1 MLCCTNSRPIAAGA
15 FLVVVCLGLPVRSN
29 AMLGCVNSKTG
40 ATRTLLHGGSCLK
53 TETPLPLPYQLVDA
67 TGKFVGSPNL
77 FADYGSQTE
86 VNVSIK
92 GNVYE
97 LLVDA
102 AVGFDYSDSDVGINI
117 EMLYTTPD
125 CSGTPYL
132 APVLPV
138 GDGSPVA
145 NPLIRSTFGSFG
157 PFVFNGVLYYPTS
170 LSPLLIQSVGYF
182 TDPTQLPEQCLQD
195 VLNVGPATISVG
207 QISTFDL
214 LTLGFHPPFHIQ

>member
-29 AMLGCVNSKTG
+29 AMQGCVNSKTG

-92 GNVYE
+92 GYVYE

-102 AVGFDYSDSDVGINI
+102 AVGFDYSDSDAGIDI
-117 EMLYTTPD
+117 VMLYATPD

-132 APVLPV
+132 APVLTA
-138 GDGSPVA
+138 DGGGPAA
-145 NPLIRSTFGSFG
+145 NPLIRSTYGALG

-170 LSPLLIQSVGYF
+170 LSQLLIQSVGYF
-182 TDPTQLPEQCLQD
+182 TDPTQPPDQCDQN

-207 QISTFDL
+207 PISTFDL
-214 LTLGFHPPFHIQ
+214 STLGFHPPFHVQ